1 MMPLTFMP
9 SCSLPD
15 SSSMRRGLALSTVLG
30 LPGLMLSIF
39 LCTLLP
45 AAASQGSSSVPRSEV
60 SRVQWVGRFDP
71 SLAPWR
77 EVRLQSVPRPNTFRF
92 VEWEGVK
99 AVEVSS
105 EASMSLLARP
115 ISVDLSQTPVLCWRW
130 RIGRT
135 LSQADMRLR
144 SGDDYAARVYV
155 SFRLPPAA
163 LSFGLRTQLS
173 LARAIWGQDVPD
185 AAVNYVWDNRQ
196 PVGTVLPNAY
206 TDRTQMVVLQSG
218 DSNAGRWVWERVDIR
233 RDVTRL
239 FGAGAEAVQLAIA
252 ADTDNTHSS
261 AQSGFADFHFVAADR
276 ACDEQ

>member
-1 MMPLTFMP
+1 
-9 SCSLPD
+9 
-15 SSSMRRGLALSTVLG
+15 
-30 LPGLMLSIF
+30 
-39 LCTLLP
+39 
-45 AAASQGSSSVPRSEV
+45 
-60 SRVQWVGRFDP
+60 
-71 SLAPWR
+71 
-77 EVRLQSVPRPNTFRF
+77 
-92 VEWEGVK
+92 
-99 AVEVSS
+99 
-105 EASMSLLARP
+105 
-115 ISVDLSQTPVLCWRW
+115 
-130 RIGRT
+130 
-135 LSQADMRLR
+135 MRLR
-144 SGDDYAARVYV
+144 IGDDYAARVYV

-252 ADTDNTHSS
+252 ADTDNTQSS